1 MEKALATRLLMTGLG
16 IMAGLAVYALTEL
29 DRLQLMG
36 DKPLMLLSVFAT
48 SFFLSVLAMT
58 GPLRLPR
65 ALTGAVAIALFVAI
79 SMWLS
84 AFSFTQLGQMLEGPH
99 TIIATLVLTFVPM
112 PFWIAYSRGNWRDYP
127 TLFVESWG
135 VVIRYAAAWAFVA
148 LAWGVVFLSDG
159 LLSIVGLTFIDHLID
174 IDPVP
179 YLLTGALLG
188 LALGVVQD
196 FSDYLSPFLILRLL
210 RLLLP
215 AVLLVSLLFLFG
227 MLVQGGT
234 GLFNSYSFTLTLL
247 LMAAAATALITSV
260 VDQADED
267 AAQGRLL
274 PRLAQAMSL
283 ALPVMAGL
291 GAWAIGSRVWH
302 YGWTPD
308 RVFVAEIA
316 ALGLGYGLL
325 YAVAV
330 LRGAGWMA
338 RIRQANIVMAVGL
351 VLVAFLAMTP
361 LLNAERIS
369 TASVMARLE
378 DGRIKV
384 EDLPARLLRNWG
396 KAGEAALAELQIKA
410 QQPGQEA
417 LAQRLQTPQDRT
429 VAGPDR
435 AVVLAE
441 IARLLPLQPVGA
453 DATRDIYLEAL
464 DTGRLT
470 SLRDSCLRRM
480 PGGAPG
486 CVMVVA
492 DLLPR
497 APGEEGIIVEYFAGG
512 FVTYTGLRMD
522 GPQGP
527 MIADV
532 QVAGD
537 SLPQFRE
544 GEALI
549 TAWQAAPPAAVAVPL
564 NQFELPM
571 GGGVLLLP

>member
-1 MEKALATRLLMTGLG
+1 
-16 IMAGLAVYALTEL
+16 MAGLAVYALAEL
-29 DRLQLMG
+29 DRLQILG
-36 DKPLMLLSVFAT
+36 EKPLMLLSVCAS
-48 SFFLSVLAMT
+48 SFFLAVLAMT
-58 GPLRLPR
+58 GPLRLPQ
-65 ALTGAVAIALFVAI
+65 AVTGSAAIAALVTFA
-79 SMWLS
+79 MWL
-84 AFSFTQLGQMLEGPH
+84 AGFSFNTVSQMLESPH
-99 TIIATLVLTFVPM
+99 ALISALVLTFVPM
-112 PFWIAYSRGNWRDYP
+112 PFWIAHCRGNWRDYP
-127 TLFVESWG
+127 TLFLESWG
-135 VVIRYAAAWAFVA
+135 VVIRYAVAWAFVA

-159 LLSIVGLTFIDHLID
+159 LLSIVGLTFIEHVID
-174 IDPVP
+174 LEPVP

-196 FSDYLSPFLILRLL
+196 FSDYLTPFLILRLL

-215 AVLLVSLLFLFG
+215 AVLLVSLLFLLG
-227 MLVQGGT
+227 LVVQGGV
-234 GLFNSYSFTLTLL
+234 GLFKSYSFTLTLL
-247 LMAAAATALITSV
+247 LMAAGATALITSV
-260 VDQADED
+260 VDQTDED
-267 AAQGRLL
+267 AAQGKLL
-274 PRLAQAMSL
+274 PRLAQVMSL
-283 ALPVMAGL
+283 ALPVMAAL
-291 GAWAIGSRVWH
+291 GAWAIGSRVWQ

-308 RVFVAEIA
+308 RVFVAQIA
-316 ALGLGYGLL
+316 VLGMGYGLL

-338 RIRQANIVMAVGL
+338 RVRQANIVMALGL
-351 VLVAFLAMTP
+351 CLMAFLAMTP
-361 LLNAERIS
+361 FLNAERIS

-378 DGRIKV
+378 DGRTPIQ
-384 EDLPARLLRNWG
+384 DFSPRPLRNWG
-396 KAGEAALAELQIKA
+396 KAGEQALAELQLRA

-417 LAQRLQTPQDRT
+417 LAQRLQSPQDRT
-429 VAGPDR
+429 IAGPDR
-435 AVVLAE
+435 AAVQAE

-453 DATRDIYLEAL
+453 DATRDIYLAAL
-464 DTGRLT
+464 DVGRLA

-497 APGEEGIIVEYFAGG
+497 APGEEAIIVEYFAGG

-522 GPQGP
+522 GPDGA

-532 QVAGD
+532 QIAGD

-544 GEALI
+544 GEGLI

-564 NQFELPM
+564 NQFELPS